1 MLWIALPW
9 GELEAS
15 WQRSSP
21 TDGGELGSCI
31 SFLSKLSHN
40 VNVGQK
46 SEVQTQPVCV
56 RDSWSPLALR
66 LSSLAGPR
74 GGPGAA
80 MQPKEGKVLVSA
92 EGEQL
97 GWGLAAARCRECD
110 QCDPLQKQTSAFQQ
124 RGKRFRKKLFN
135 YYLSRSYTLTPQEHT
150 LVSLFEGWGGGGSR
164 I

>member
-1 MLWIALPW
+1 
-9 GELEAS
+9 
-15 WQRSSP
+15 
-21 TDGGELGSCI
+21 
-31 SFLSKLSHN
+31 
-40 VNVGQK
+40 
-46 SEVQTQPVCV
+46 
-56 RDSWSPLALR
+56 
-66 LSSLAGPR
+66 
-74 GGPGAA
+74 

-150 LVSLFEGWGGGGSR
+150 LVSLFEGWGGGGHASNLPEICTGIR
-164 I
+164 GIRGVCVCWGGWGGEEKKGEKKGIQIQI

>member
-1 MLWIALPW
+1 
-9 GELEAS
+9 
-15 WQRSSP
+15 
-21 TDGGELGSCI
+21 
-31 SFLSKLSHN
+31 
-40 VNVGQK
+40 
-46 SEVQTQPVCV
+46 
-56 RDSWSPLALR
+56 
-66 LSSLAGPR
+66 
-74 GGPGAA
+74 

-150 LVSLFEGWGGGGSR
+150 LVSLFEGWGGGGSHASNLPEICTGIR
-164 I
+164 GVCVFWGGGGKERGKKRNTNTDIKD